1 MKARVPYFTNKQMK
15 VAEQQL
21 RMEYAKVA
29 QKERDNVTRRIFK
42 VLCVALHEEFG
53 FGKGRLARTI
63 GIMTD
68 MLEQSHNDEVFWEH
82 VDREVIDYLDIPFE
96 RDYTVNGEPIS
107 ETELT
112 EKAKEKGGRKR

>member
-68 MLEQSHNDEVFWEH
+68 MLEQSHDDEVFWEH
-82 VDREVIDYLDIPFE
+82 VDREVIDYLDIQFE